1 MARRDKDFLGL
12 EVVSLEDASVIGEVD
27 GLIVDETIGA
37 VVGLIIDLGIHEA
50 KVAAYSDLLSVGDD
64 AVMVESS
71 AVVQPISDHTSLREV
86 AEREVNVYD
95 AYAITDRGDVVGAI
109 GDYFVDPATGVIKG
123 VEVIVEGDCDDEVTV
138 YVASASDIVRI
149 GTELVMIRAGFQGRA
164 ATSGEAL

>member
-27 GLIVDETIGA
+27 GLIVDETIGV

-71 AVVQPISDHTSLREV
+71 AVVRPISEHTNLREV
-86 AEREVNVYD
+86 AERQVEVCD
-95 AYAITDRGDVVGAI
+95 AYAITDKGDVVGAI
-109 GDYFVDPATGVIKG
+109 GDYFIDPATGAIKG
-123 VEVIVEGDCDDEVTV
+123 VEVMVEEEDDQVAV
-138 YVASASDIVRI
+138 FVASASDIVRI
-149 GTELVMIRAGFQGRA
+149 GTELVMIRAGFQSRA
-164 ATSGEAL
+164 AASGDAL

>member
-27 GLIVDETIGA
+27 GLIVDETTSS

-71 AVVQPISDHTSLREV
+71 AVVRPISKHAALREV
-86 AEREVNVYD
+86 AEREVEVCD
-95 AYAITDRGDVVGAI
+95 AYAITDKGDVVGAI
-109 GDYFVDPATGVIKG
+109 GDYFIDPASGAIKG
-123 VEVIVEGDCDDEVTV
+123 VEVIVEEEEDQVTV
-138 YVASASDIVRI
+138 LIASALDIVRI
-149 GTELVMIRAGFQGRA
+149 GTELVMVRAGFQGRTA
-164 ATSGEAL
+164 ASGDAL

>member
-27 GLIVDETIGA
+27 GLIVDETVGA

-71 AVVQPISDHTSLREV
+71 AVVRPLSEHATLLEV
-86 AEREVNVYD
+86 VEREVEVCD
-95 AYAITDRGDVVGAI
+95 AYAITDKGDVVGAI
-109 GDYFVDPATGVIKG
+109 GDYFVDPATGAIKG
-123 VEVIVEGDCDDEVTV
+123 VEVIVEEKDDQ
-138 YVASASDIVRI
+138 VAVLIAPASDIVRI

-164 ATSGEAL
+164 AASGDAL

>member
-27 GLIVDETIGA
+27 GLIVDETIDV

-71 AVVQPISDHTSLREV
+71 AVVHPLSEHVTLREV
-86 AEREVNVYD
+86 AERQVEVCD
-95 AYAITDRGDVVGAI
+95 AYAMTDKGDVVGAI
-109 GDYFVDPATGVIKG
+109 GDYFVDPATGAIKG
-123 VEVIVEGDCDDEVTV
+123 VEVIVEEDDDAVAVFVT
-138 YVASASDIVRI
+138 SASDIVRI
-149 GTELVMIRAGFQGRA
+149 GTDLVMVRAGFQGRA
-164 ATSGEAL
+164 AESGDAL